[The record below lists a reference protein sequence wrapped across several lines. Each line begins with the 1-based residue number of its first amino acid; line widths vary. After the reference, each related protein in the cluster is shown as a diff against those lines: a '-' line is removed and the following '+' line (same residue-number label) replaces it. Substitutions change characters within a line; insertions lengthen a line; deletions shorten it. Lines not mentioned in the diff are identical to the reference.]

1 MIKKCIVFR
10 LLLTIAVL
18 FWGILRSESLC
29 AQKIFS
35 FKHFTVENGLS
46 SPSVLSI
53 TQDQKGFLWVGTMDG
68 LNRYDGKS
76 VKIYRSFY
84 KDNAIGSRIKINSI
98 LAGDKN
104 ELWIGTNN
112 GLYFYNNLTD
122 TFIYYEHSNSDKG
135 SIISNTI
142 NSLYKDSS
150 GDIWVS
156 TAEGLNKIIRIDSSY
171 KFLPFPFDDAK
182 NSEIQNIQCVFDAG
196 SDKMLAG
203 TNDGL
208 VVFLKSNVT
217 GATVKIKTA
226 LPGIPVVSIVKDK
239 NQNFWIGTRGNG
251 LIKTDHEF
259 KVLKHYTENG
269 KPFNLLSNVIRQL
282 HIDSAG
288 RIWIGTLKGLNLFY
302 PDSEKIESYT
312 HHPDDALSLN
322 FNSIYDL
329 FEDRQGNIWIGTFF
343 GGLNYVESLT
353 TPFIVYQNDTKGKG
367 VSSNIISAIIE
378 DQHNNLWI
386 GTEAEG
392 LNYYDRQK
400 NIFVR
405 SPQKNPSSFLT
416 SNLVKALLLDN
427 KKNLWVAMSRGGVN
441 VFEPSGKKW
450 KEFGSGKG
458 SNTINSESVSSLLLD
473 HNNRIWIGTDDNGI
487 NIYDVAKGKIE
498 QFETLYPEKKISDRG
513 ITCLFEDSMY
523 NIWIGTGQGLNMISS
538 NGTRLIHFFQGTNPN
553 QLQSDFITC
562 ITQDQT
568 GIIWIGTYMG
578 LSAYDADKNSFT
590 TYTINDGLADNKIAG
605 IVVDNLNN
613 LWVSTNTGL
622 NRFDR
627 LSKHFYFYDTHDG
640 LPGKVF
646 NYRSF
651 FKDKQGHIFF
661 GTYNGLVEFDPANIE
676 MNRQVPDI
684 VLTGLSINGSAV
696 KTNDSSEILRADIS
710 AINEL
715 ILDYDQN
722 VFSIDYA
729 VLNFVKPSKN
739 RSAYMLKGFNKDWVY
754 TDVHHASFTNLAPGT
769 YFLMIKGANNDGVW
783 NEVPYQIKIKILP
796 PPWKTWWAYTLYAV
810 FIALLAFGIIYF
822 FVSRASLKR
831 EIQYE
836 HMLNQ
841 QQQELHQ
848 MKLDFFTHISHEIRT
863 PLTLI
868 IGPVE
873 VLMKKLSVNTGAQSM
888 LTTIKSNADR
898 LLTLTNDLL
907 DFRKAEAGYTKLKIS
922 RLNIADFTKS
932 VFDKFTGAA
941 EKKNIQYKF
950 ICDDKELIVYFDAHH
965 LEIVLSNLLANAM
978 KFAPE
983 SGMVSVTIRI
993 AEQESVDIEVFDN
1006 GCGIPPEHQEH
1017 IFTRFYQA
1025 NTGTSKS
1032 EGSGIGLAFSKKLVE
1047 LHKGTLRFKS
1057 GMNMQ
1062 TGNTET
1068 RFIVNL
1074 RLGKSHFKN
1083 DYPVLD

>member
-1 MIKKCIVFR
+1 MGR
-10 LLLTIAVL
+10 LLLTVAVL
-18 FWGILRSESLC
+18 CWGILWSTPVC
-29 AQKIFS
+29 AQKKLS

-68 LNRYDGKS
+68 LNRYDGKN

-84 KDNAIGSRIKINSI
+84 KDNSIGSRIKINNT
-98 LAGDKN
+98 LAGRKN

-112 GLYFYNNLTD
+112 GLYLYNDLTD
-122 TFIYYEHSNSDKG
+122 TFIYYEHSASDKR
-135 SIISNTI
+135 SIISNNI
-142 NSLYKDSS
+142 NSLDKDSS

-156 TAEGLNKIIRIDSSY
+156 TAEGLNKIVQNDSSY
-171 KFLPFPFDDAK
+171 SFLPVPFENDK
-182 NSEIQNIQCVFDAG
+182 TSGIKNIQCVFEAG
-196 SDKMLAG
+196 NGKMIAG
-203 TNDGL
+203 TNDGV
-208 VVFLKSNVT
+208 VVFFKSDVN
-217 GATVKIKTA
+217 GAAVKIKRA
-226 LPGIPVVSIVKDK
+226 LQGIPVVSIVKDK
-239 NQNFWIGTRGNG
+239 HQNFWIGTRGNG

-259 KVLKHYTENG
+259 RIVKQYNEDS
-269 KPFNLLSNVIRQL
+269 KPVGLLSNIIRKL
-282 HIDSAG
+282 RIDTAG

-302 PDSEKIESYT
+302 PEIEKIESYA
-312 HHPDDALSLN
+312 HHPDDARSLN

-329 FEDRQGNIWIGTFF
+329 FEDRQGNIWIGTYF

-392 LNYYDRQK
+392 LNYYDRK
-400 NIFVR
+400 RNIFVR
-405 SPQKNPSSFLT
+405 STNPKDPNSFLT

-427 KKNLWVAMSRGGVN
+427 KKNLWVGMSRGGVN

-450 KEFGSGKG
+450 KEFGPDKG
-458 SNTINSESVSSLLLD
+458 SNTINSESVSSLLQD
-473 HNNRIWIGTDDNGI
+473 HKNRIWIGTDDNGL
-487 NIYDVAKGKIE
+487 NIYDGAKGKPE
-498 QFETLYPEKKISDRG
+498 QFETLYPGKNLSDRG
-513 ITCLFEDSMY
+513 ITCMFEDSMH

-538 NGTRLIHFFQGTNPN
+538 NGAKFIQFFQGKQPD

-562 ITQDQT
+562 ITQDQN

-578 LSAYDADKNSFT
+578 LSAYDPDKNSFT
-590 TYTINDGLADNKIAG
+590 TYTITEGLADNKIAG
-605 IVVDNLNN
+605 IVVDNRNN
-613 LWVSTNTGL
+613 LWVSTNNGL

-627 LSKHFYFYDTHDG
+627 LRKQFYLYDSHDG

-661 GTYNGLVEFDPANIE
+661 GTHNGLVEFDPNNVE
-676 MNRQVPDI
+676 MNRQAPGI
-684 VLTGLSINGSAV
+684 VLTELRINGLPV
-696 KTNDSSEILRADIS
+696 KTNDSSGILKADIS
-710 AINEL
+710 EINEL
-715 ILDYDQN
+715 ILDYSQN
-722 VFSIDYA
+722 VFSIEYA
-729 VLNFVKPSKN
+729 VMNFVKPSKN
-739 RSAYMLKGFNKDWVY
+739 RSAYLLKGFNKDWVY
-754 TDVHHASFTNLAPGT
+754 TDAHHASFTNLQPGT

-783 NEVPYQIKIKILP
+783 NEVPYQIKLKILP
-796 PPWKTWWAYTLYAV
+796 PPWKTWWAYTLYALFV
-810 FIALLAFGIIYF
+810 ALLAFGIIYF

-831 EIQYE
+831 EIRYE

-863 PLTLI
+863 PLTLV

-873 VLMKKLSVNTGAQSM
+873 MLMKKFSGNTMAQSM
-888 LTTIKSNADR
+888 LKNIKSNADR

-907 DFRKAEAGYTKLKIS
+907 DFRKAEAGYTKLKIARS
-922 RLNIADFTKS
+922 DIAEFTKS
-932 VFDKFTGAA
+932 VFDKFIGAA
-941 EKKNIQYKF
+941 EKKNIHYDY
-950 ICDDKELIVYFDAHH
+950 ICDEKELLVYFDAHH

-983 SGMVSVTIRI
+983 SGKVSVAVIKT
-993 AEQESVDIEVFDN
+993 EQESVDIEIFDN
-1006 GCGIPPEHQEH
+1006 GCGIPLEHQEH

-1057 GMNMQ
+1057 GKNMQ
-1062 TGNTET
+1062 TGNMET

-1074 RLGKSHFKN
+1074 RLGKNHLKD

>member
-1 MIKKCIVFR
+1 MGR
-10 LLLTIAVL
+10 SLLTVAVL
-18 FWGILRSESLC
+18 CWGILWSMPVC
-29 AQKIFS
+29 AQKKLS

-98 LAGDKN
+98 VAGEKN

-112 GLYFYNNLTD
+112 GLYLYNSLSD
-122 TFIYYEHSNSDKG
+122 SFVFFEHSSSDKR
-135 SIISNTI
+135 SISSNTI
-142 NSLYKDSS
+142 NSLNKDNS

-156 TAEGLNKIIRIDSSY
+156 TAGGLNKILRVGSSY
-171 KFLPFPFDDAK
+171 NFLPVPFENAAS
-182 NSEIQNIQCVFDAG
+182 NEIRNIQIVFDAG
-196 SDKMLAG
+196 NGKMIAG

-217 GATVKIKTA
+217 GAAVKITRA
-226 LPGIPVVSIVKDK
+226 LQGVPVVSLVKDK
-239 NQNFWIGTRGNG
+239 KQNIWIGTRTGG

-259 KVLKHYTENG
+259 QIQKHYTENS
-269 KPFNLLSNVIRQL
+269 KPFHLLSNVIRQL
-282 HIDSAG
+282 HIDSVG
-288 RIWIGTLKGLNLFY
+288 RIWIGTLKGLNLLD

-329 FEDRQGNIWIGTFF
+329 FQDRQGNIWIGTFF

-353 TPFIVYQNDTKGKG
+353 TPFIVYQNDAKGKG

-392 LNYYDRQK
+392 LNYFDRQK
-400 NIFVR
+400 NVFVR
-405 SPQKNPSSFLT
+405 STNKNPASVLT
-416 SNLVKALLLDN
+416 SNLVKSLLLDS
-427 KKNLWVAMSRGGVN
+427 KQNLWVAMSRGGVN

-450 KEFGSGKG
+450 KEFGPGKG

-473 HNNRIWIGTDDNGI
+473 HKNRIWIGTDDNGI
-487 NIYDVAKGKIE
+487 NVYDVTTARIE
-498 QFETLYPEKKISDRG
+498 QFATLYPGNNLTDKG
-513 ITCLFEDSMY
+513 ITCMFEDSKY
-523 NIWIGTGQGLNMISS
+523 NIWIGTGQGLNKIPS
-538 NGTRLIHFFQGTNPN
+538 NGSKLIQFFQGKQPY
-553 QLQSDFITC
+553 QLQSDYITC
-562 ITQDQT
+562 ISQDQT

-578 LSAYDADKNSFT
+578 LSAYDPDKNSFI
-590 TYTINDGLADNKIAG
+590 TYTMNDGLADNKIAG
-605 IVVDNLNN
+605 IVVDNSNN
-613 LWVSTNTGL
+613 LWVSTNNGL

-646 NYRSF
+646 NYHSF

-676 MNRQVPDI
+676 MNRNVPDVI
-684 VLTGLSINGSAV
+684 LTGLSINGRAV
-696 KTNDSSEILRADIS
+696 ITDDSSGILTVDIS
-710 AINEL
+710 ATKEL
-715 ILDYDQN
+715 LLDYDQN
-722 VFSIDYA
+722 VLSIDYA
-729 VLNFVKPSKN
+729 VLNFVKPAKN

-754 TDVHHASFTNLAPGT
+754 TDTHHASFTNLQPGT
-769 YFLMIKGANNDGVW
+769 YSLMIKGANNDGVW
-783 NEVPYQIKIKILP
+783 NEVPYQIKLKILP
-796 PPWKTWWAYTLYAV
+796 PPWKTWWAYTLYAL
-810 FIALLAFGIIYF
+810 FIGLLAFGIIYF
-822 FVSRASLKR
+822 FVSRAALKR
-831 EIQYE
+831 KIRYE
-836 HMLNQ
+836 HMLNV

-873 VLMKKLSVNTGAQSM
+873 VLMKKLSANTGAQTM

-922 RLNIADFTKS
+922 RLNIADFAKS

-941 EKKNIQYKF
+941 EKKNIQYQF
-950 ICDDKELIVYFDAHH
+950 ICDEKGLFVYFDGHH

-983 SGMVSVTIRI
+983 AGNIAVTISRK
-993 AEQESVDIEVFDN
+993 EDESVDIEVFDN

-1025 NTGTSKS
+1025 NTGTTKS

-1074 RLGKSHFKN
+1074 RLGKNHFKN
-1083 DYPVLD
+1083 DYPVID